1 MSLALLQLWNA
12 VREAHAEHWP
22 FCWID
27 SHTEAN
33 V

>member
-12 VREAHAEHWP
+12 TREAHEQHWR
-22 FCWID
+22 FCWIED
-27 SHTEAN
+27 HTEAN